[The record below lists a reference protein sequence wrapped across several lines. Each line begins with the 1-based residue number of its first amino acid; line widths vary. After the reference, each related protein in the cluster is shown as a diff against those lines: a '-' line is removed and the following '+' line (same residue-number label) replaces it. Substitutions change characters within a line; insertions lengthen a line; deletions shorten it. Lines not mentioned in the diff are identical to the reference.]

1 MGDNSASLLAQLAG
15 RMQFLAART
24 SVIANNIANSD
35 TPDFTPTDLVAPK
48 MHASMAMKTSRA
60 GHISNAAT
68 ASEAQQKSAPD
79 TRASINGNSVSLESQ
94 MMKLS
99 QTRMDYQLAST
110 TYRKGVEMLRMA
122 IRGGR

>member
-1 MGDNSASLLAQLAG
+1 MGDNSHSILAQLAG
-15 RMQFLAART
+15 RMQFLASRT

-35 TPDFTPTDLVAPK
+35 TPDFTPTDLVAPNQRSG
-48 MHASMAMKTSRA
+48 AAMRTSRA
-60 GHISNAAT
+60 GHISTPGGAA
-68 ASEAQQKSAPD
+68 EAQQKSAPD
-79 TRASINGNSVSLESQ
+79 MRASINGNSVSLESQ

-110 TYRKGVEMLRMA
+110 TYRKGVDMLRMA